1 MAELTEQD
9 IVNIGLQYNPGINR
23 YYRQLGQY
31 DGTEPVGFTLVDGQL
46 KETYVTKG
54 LSEQQA
60 IEEHYRIR
68 NNPTFQDYKEE
79 PSLGSKIVTG
89 VSNFVDVMFT
99 TEKEKQSQIKMQV
112 ENLIPK
118 DKIETIQKETEG
130 EIALP
135 FTNLTFDSGLQTP
148 LSPFPQYTA
157 DGSGMAQ
164 EIPMDIGSMITA
176 PMHDVVTQPIAR
188 GLLWVSQQFAEE
200 YKGEGGFPRL
210 TESQMKTMTEE
221 EQQAYNLQRE
231 IRLADIAQQFDKYR
245 TMHMF
250 STSEENYRNMIYKT
264 TGVDIGAEAA
274 NYLTNAKT
282 FSESVV
288 KVVSENAPF
297 VLAWEAGAAKIFA
310 NNQATYK
317 QALDWLK
324 SKEGKNATKTKF
336 NGDPAAALIDWAKSN
351 AFKNKHFN
359 KKKAQKFF
367 ANTVKYGNKVDNI
380 ETQRLLSMADKR
392 LGEINTKIANTTDPF
407 EIEKLFVAKSK
418 EVDNI
423 ASLKN
428 NLRVSDSYR
437 GVVTNTTLASTCGG
451 ALYNSTGSEGYQIIG
466 ELSCGLLPVSMLKAG
481 VASTQFGA
489 EVVATTADRAG
500 AMIDGIN
507 PFFSMDLNLRAKVLG
522 GDFTD
527 LFRYDNKGNYR
538 PLTNKEIKSMKRFVE
553 VIDTLPPQLREQ
565 TLLRM
570 KTTFDDLEELTAG
583 MDEASIQ
590 LFNGTLADLSGLAV
604 LHGLEELSQ
613 ATMNA
618 RKVTGFDVGA
628 AQNRIN
634 QIRNLGDMIN
644 TKISQILKLNPDLV
658 SNGRYKKFEA
668 NLTELTSKIQ
678 DDLIVS
684 EQELL
689 ALHVEELD
697 LIADIWARG
706 DLKPNQMQ
714 EQLSLWQNKLA
725 KLGEDTANVD
735 LKSKVRIILEENKW
749 EDDILNTIEKV
760 NSNLMSDSFTKQF
773 LSQGLE
779 FIDAKNTKLLPYED
793 YKGVQV
799 NQALVFTFEAHKA
812 IQNAKVDSA
821 YNALRE
827 ATKIK
832 GTSKYQTVDVTD
844 TFDAIMDTARKSEP
858 DLSLAKLNSAIPS
871 NSDLGKMI
879 QIFDIP
885 AQKEITRYLRT
896 GSGSE
901 TIAELART
909 MSRQNENIAFS
920 DEFFELLQKDKLT
933 QGDINKIK
941 QQLKVGVAQMENVT
955 PNKVTDFD
963 LFNLLRRDD
972 SIDMRLNIEFDSA
985 LQFKSAINKLEKK
998 AFGKADNTGDTLG
1011 QFYKATKNSLH
1022 ESLLTTTGNIS
1033 DDVKNLYINAN
1044 EQAYI
1049 NFMRF
1054 SRNGTLGKKWSET
1067 TDVQKKN
1074 GENVLDSDAKAKA
1087 VDMDGGKTTGINNT
1101 DLEINS
1107 LTHKLDIN
1115 QWFSTKDISKIIKN
1129 EADAATLIGQF
1140 ERIWGKYDP
1149 NNSKIYSKA
1158 GGDSGFYFDPVNDK
1172 EIFTSLQAIITKQF
1186 TNYILESKNAKIFL
1200 NEGSGL
1206 TKSSFTTPNLEKLL
1220 QTKGEV
1226 LDAKSIKR
1234 LEEQFTITGS
1244 DGKLYKL
1251 LDVDNALDLS
1261 ISYDKLVKTTEYGQ
1275 KVERRMIADLKNL
1288 QNKSRE
1294 LVNIS
1299 MKKKQKFWNDLSGA
1313 DVAQRFGTQLKDEKT
1328 FVMQVVKYG
1337 KFDDLVKIMQE
1348 TGTLKNAADVEDFRL
1363 MGKELV
1369 AKFIQTSFENNI
1381 GNKFVVVNEAATG
1394 TKKAIAA
1401 TQQVPIKE
1409 FDTVALKKF
1418 LSENEGGLLEI
1429 FTKEELTDI
1438 NKFTD
1443 LFTNIA
1449 QKSVDDTNFTGVPR
1463 RMSVESWIS
1472 RFYSMNRD
1480 IISPQYV
1487 ATESVLQKMRLS
1499 EFSLLVETIK
1509 NPDLPKIIIKMLESD
1524 KPPTAKEQL
1533 ALLNLLKTSTVFS
1546 TLAKEFSGQQA
1557 LTGDDTVGE
1566 QLQDIFGE
1574 EYLVDE
1580 KERVAVGGI

>member
-1 MAELTEQD
+1 MAELTQRD
-9 IVNIGLQYNPGINR
+9 ILNIGLQYNPIVNR
-23 YYRQLGQY
+23 RNRQLGQY
-31 DGTEPVGFTLVDGQL
+31 DGTEPVGFTVIDGQL
-46 KETYVTKG
+46 KETYVSKG
-54 LSEQQA
+54 LSEKQA
-60 IEEHYRIR
+60 IEEHYRIK
-68 NNPTFQDYKEE
+68 NNSTFQDYKEE
-79 PSLGSKIVTG
+79 PSLGKKIFTG
-89 VSNFVDVMFT
+89 ARNIIDVLYT
-99 TEKEKQSQIKMQV
+99 TEKEKQSQIRMQV
-112 ENLIPK
+112 ESLIPK
-118 DKIETIQKETEG
+118 EKIQTIQKNIEG
-130 EIALP
+130 EMSLP
-135 FTNLTFDSGLQTP
+135 FTNLTLDTGVKTP
-148 LSPFPQYTA
+148 LSPFPKYTK
-157 DGSGMAQ
+157 DGLGMTTSMSMDAGSTVTG
-164 EIPMDIGSMITA
+164 PMS
-176 PMHDVVTQPIAR
+176 DVTTQPIAR
-188 GLLWVSQQFAEE
+188 GLLWVTQKFAEE

-210 TESQMKTMTEE
+210 TEEQINTMPEE
-221 EQQAYNLQRE
+221 EQQAYNLQRT
-231 IRLADIAQQFDKYR
+231 IRLADVAQQFDKYR

-250 STSEENYRNMIYKT
+250 STNEENYRNMIYKT
-264 TGVDIGAEAA
+264 TGVDIGEEAA
-274 NYLTNAKT
+274 NYLSNAKS
-282 FSESVV
+282 FSGSVL
-288 KVVSENAPF
+288 KVISENAPF

-310 NNQATYK
+310 NNQAKYK
-317 QALDWLK
+317 QAIDWLK
-324 SKEGKNATKTKF
+324 SKEGKKATKKEF
-336 NGDPAAALIDWAKSN
+336 NGNQAEALIGWAKAN
-351 AFKNKHFN
+351 AFKNKHFD

-367 ANTVKYGNKVDNI
+367 ANTVKYGNKIDNI
-380 ETQRLLSMADKR
+380 ETQKLLVMADKR
-392 LGEINTKIANTTDPF
+392 LIDIDAKIANATDKF
-407 EIEKLFVAKSK
+407 ELEKLFVAKNK

-428 NLRVSDSYR
+428 NFRVSDSYS

-451 ALYNSTGSEGYQIIG
+451 ALYNTTGSEGYQIIG
-466 ELSCGLLPVSMLKAG
+466 ELSCGLLPVSMLKASVG
-481 VASTQFGA
+481 SAQFGA
-489 EVVATTADRAG
+489 EVLASATDRVTSFV
-500 AMIDGIN
+500 DGIT
-507 PFFSMDLNLRAKVLG
+507 PYFSLSTDMRARVFG
-522 GDFTD
+522 GEYTQ
-527 LFRYDNKGNYR
+527 LFKYDKKGNYR
-538 PLTNKEIKSMKRFVE
+538 PLTNREIRSMRRFVD
-553 VIDTLPPQLREQ
+553 VIDTLPPELREQ

-570 KTTFDDLEELTAG
+570 KTGYDDLEELTAG
-583 MDEASIQ
+583 MDDASVQ
-590 LFNGTLADLSGLAV
+590 LFSGTLADLSGLAV

-668 NLTELTSKIQ
+668 NLTDLTSKIQ
-678 DDLIVS
+678 DDLILR
-684 EQELL
+684 EQDLL

-697 LIADIWARG
+697 LIADVWAKG

-714 EQLSLWQNKLA
+714 EQLSLWQNKLVE
-725 KLGEDTANVD
+725 LGENTGNID
-735 LKSKVRIILEENKW
+735 LKSKIRIILEENKW
-749 EDDILNTIEKV
+749 EDSILNTIEKV
-760 NSNLMSDSFTKQF
+760 NSNLMSDSFTKR
-773 LSQGLE
+773 
-779 FIDAKNTKLLPYED
+779 FISLGMKNIDIKDTKLAPYAD

-812 IQNAKVDSA
+812 TQNAKVNNA
-821 YNALRE
+821 YNTLRE
-827 ATKIK
+827 ATKIN
-832 GTSKYQTVDVTD
+832 GTNKYQTVDVTD
-844 TFDAIMDTARKSEP
+844 TFDAIMDTARKTDP
-858 DLSLAKLNSAIPS
+858 DLSVAKLNSAIPS
-871 NSDLGKMI
+871 SNELGKLI
-879 QIFDIP
+879 QIFDVP

-896 GSGSE
+896 GTGGE
-901 TIAELART
+901 TITELART
-909 MSRQNENIAFS
+909 MSKQNENITFS
-920 DEFFELLQKDKLT
+920 DEFFELLQKDNLVE
-933 QGDINKIK
+933 GDINKIK
-941 QQLKVGVAQMENVT
+941 QQLKIGVAQMENVT

-972 SIDMRLNIEFDSA
+972 SVDMRLNIEFDSA
-985 LQFKSAINKLEKK
+985 LKFKSAINSLEKK
-998 AFGKADNTGDTLG
+998 AFGKPDNTGDTVG

-1067 TDVQKKN
+1067 IDVQKQDGK
-1074 GENVLDSDAKAKA
+1074 NVLDADAKAKA
-1087 VDMDGGKTTGINNT
+1087 IEMDGGKTTGINNT

-1107 LTHKLDIN
+1107 TTHKLDIN

-1129 EADAATLIGQF
+1129 EADAATLLGGF

-1149 NNSKIYSKA
+1149 SNSKIYSKA
-1158 GGDSGFYFDPVNDK
+1158 GGDSGFYFDPVGNEK
-1172 EIFTSLQAIITKQF
+1172 MFESLQAIVTKQF
-1186 TNYILESKNAKIFL
+1186 TNYLLESKNAKIFL
-1200 NEGSGL
+1200 EQGGL

-1220 QTKGEV
+1220 NTKGEV
-1226 LDAKSIKR
+1226 LDYKKIQR

-1275 KVERRMIADLKNL
+1275 KVERRMIADLKLL

-1299 MKKKQKFWNDLSGA
+1299 LKKKQKFWNDLSGA
-1313 DVAQRFGTQLKDEKT
+1313 DVGLRFGTQLKDEKT
-1328 FVMQVVKYG
+1328 FVTQVVKYG
-1337 KFDDLVKIMQE
+1337 KFDDLIKVMQE
-1348 TGTLKNAADVEDFRL
+1348 MGTLKNAADVEDFRL

-1369 AKFIQTSFENNI
+1369 AKFIQANFEKGA
-1381 GNKFVVVNEAATG
+1381 GNKLVVVNTAATG
-1394 TKKAIAA
+1394 TKKASTAA
-1401 TQQVPIKE
+1401 QQVQIKE
-1409 FDTVALKKF
+1409 FDTMALKKF
-1418 LSENEGGLLEI
+1418 LSENEGGLLQV
-1429 FTKEELTDI
+1429 FTKEELFDI

-1449 QKSVDDTNFTGVPR
+1449 QKSTDDTNFTGVPR

-1509 NPDLPKIIIKMLESD
+1509 NPDLPKIIIKMLEAD

-1546 TLAKEFSGQQA
+1546 TLAKEFFGQKA
-1557 LTGDDTVGE
+1557 LTGDDTVGD
-1566 QLQDIFGE
+1566 QMQDVFGE
-1574 EYLVDE
+1574 EYLIKE